1 MTIYYEKMVVKS
13 QRILIASSEIIGA
26 SLNELTSLFGYL
38 KMFHSSTGKL
48 VNLFR

>member
-13 QRILIASSEIIGA
+13 QRILTASSEIIWAG
-26 SLNELTSLFGYL
+26 LNELPSLFGYL
-38 KMFHSSTGKL
+38 KMLHSSTGKL